1 MVLELEAEWLGFG
14 ADVVAMMMIKWRCS
28 SGGNDASDKAI
39 RVETREAWNTNA
51 MDAGCVFFFLLART
65 RMACEVPG

>member
-1 MVLELEAEWLGFG
+1 MLELESKWQRHGFQRHG
-14 ADVVAMMMIKWRCS
+14 NAA
-28 SGGNDASDKAI
+28 GGNDASDKAI